1 MGSLIPPVLDAEDV
15 VWLRDQEELP
25 TAARVAAASLA
36 RRIGFDEQRCAEV
49 ALAVSEA
56 ATNLRKHAVDG
67 AFLLRTVRTPSDAG
81 LEFVTTDEGPG
92 MADVA
97 YSLADGTSTSGTLGI
112 GLGAISRLADFFD
125 LHSLPG
131 RGTVLTARFWTKEAA
146 RRFAAQGS
154 PVVEGLTRAITGED
168 VCGDAWAAR
177 RAGVPADGGSDRRQ
191 ARTLSSAAPP
201 EDPLGWAQLT
211 GFRRTADGS
220 RHADGLRHT
229 DDRLYADGS
238 RRTDDRLYADGS
250 RRTDDRLYTD
260 GSRHQAPAPADVR
273 AGSGADEPALLV
285 LFCDGLGHGPLA
297 GRAAQAAVAAFHGSD
312 AQQPDAILMDVHKA
326 LRGGRGGAVAV
337 VRIEPGDQSVYF
349 CGVGNVSTF
358 VVDPATGTRRSLS
371 SAPGIVGHHLP
382 TLRSVRQE
390 LPRDGAVI
398 MHSDGL
404 TERWQ
409 ATALPG
415 FLEHSPLVAAAQLL
429 REAGVRRDDAGVVV
443 AKGPW

>member
-1 MGSLIPPVLDAEDV
+1 MGTLTLPVLAAEDV
-15 VWLRDQEELP
+15 VWLRDQEALP
-25 TAARVAAASLA
+25 AAARVAALSLA
-36 RRIGFDEQRCAEV
+36 RRIGFGEQRCAEV

-56 ATNLRKHAVDG
+56 ATNLRRHAVDG
-67 AFLLRTVRTPSDAG
+67 AFLLRTVRTPGDAG

-97 YSLADGTSTSGTLGI
+97 HSLADGTSTAGTLGI
-112 GLGAISRLADFFD
+112 GLGAISRLADSFD

-146 RRFAAQGS
+146 VRIAGLGR
-154 PVVEGLTRAITGED
+154 PVVEGLTRTITGED

-177 RAGVPADGGSDRRQ
+177 PADGGGSRK
-191 ARTLSSAAPP
+191 AGAPAAAAGREPLG
-201 EDPLGWAQLT
+201 DSPLGWAQLT
-211 GFRRTADGS
+211 GFRQPADGD
-220 RHADGLRHT
+220 RRADGTRP
-229 DDRLYADGS
+229 DGP
-238 RRTDDRLYADGS
+238 DG
-250 RRTDDRLYTD
+250 L
-260 GSRHQAPAPADVR
+260 
-273 AGSGADEPALLV
+273 GADEPALLV

-297 GRAAQAAVAAFHGSD
+297 ARAAQAAVTAFHDSD
-312 AQQPDAILMDVHKA
+312 AQQPDVMMSDIHKA

-337 VRIEPGDQSVYF
+337 VRIEPRNEAVYF

-358 VVDPATGTRRSLS
+358 VVDPVSGTRRSLS

-382 TLRSVRQE
+382 TLRSVRQQ
-390 LPRDGAVI
+390 LPRNGAVI

-404 TERWQ
+404 TERWK
-409 ATALPG
+409 AAELPG

>member
-1 MGSLIPPVLDAEDV
+1 MGALILPVLVAEDV
-15 VWLRDQEELP
+15 VWLRDQEALP
-25 TAARVAAASLA
+25 AAARVAAVSLA

-67 AFLLRTVRTPSDAG
+67 AFLLRAVRTPSDAG

-92 MADVA
+92 MADVPYA
-97 YSLADGTSTSGTLGI
+97 LIDGTSTSGTLGI
-112 GLGAISRLADFFD
+112 GLGAISRLADSFG

-131 RGTVLTARFWTKEAA
+131 RGTVLSARFWTKDAA
-146 RRFAAQGS
+146 RRMAVLGR
-154 PVVEGLTRAITGED
+154 PVVEGLTRTITGED

-177 RAGVPADGGSDRRQ
+177 QAGPGAAGGGERLRTADAQVS
-191 ARTLSSAAPP
+191 RTERSLPP
-201 EDPLGWAQLT
+201 DNPLGWAQLT
-211 GFRRTADGS
+211 GFRQVRQGA
-220 RHADGLRHT
+220 RHADEVPSG
-229 DDRLYADGS
+229 
-238 RRTDDRLYADGS
+238 
-250 RRTDDRLYTD
+250 
-260 GSRHQAPAPADVR
+260 
-273 AGSGADEPALLV
+273 GSGSGSDDPALLV

-297 GRAAQAAVAAFHGSD
+297 ARAAQTAVSAFRDSE
-312 AQQPDAILMDVHKA
+312 AEQPDAMIMDVHKA

-337 VRIEPGDQSVYF
+337 VRIEPRNESVYF

-358 VVDPATGTRRSLS
+358 VVDPVSGTRRSLS
-371 SAPGIVGHHLP
+371 SAPGIVGHQLP
-382 TLRSVRQE
+382 TLRTVRQQ
-390 LPRDGAVI
+390 LPRNSAVI

-409 ATALPG
+409 AAELPG

>member
-1 MGSLIPPVLDAEDV
+1 MGSLIPAVLDAEDV

-25 TAARVAAASLA
+25 AAARVAAVSLA

-56 ATNLRKHAVDG
+56 ATNLRKYAVDG

-81 LEFVTTDEGPG
+81 VEFVTTDDGPG

-97 YSLADGTSTSGTLGI
+97 YALADGTSTSGTLGI

-146 RRFAAQGS
+146 RRLAVPGG

-177 RAGVPADGGSDRRQ
+177 PAGVPADGKGDRRQ

-211 GFRRTADGS
+211 GFRRTAEGS
-220 RHADGLRHT
+220 RQTGGSRHT
-229 DDRLYADGS
+229 DDRQ
-238 RRTDDRLYADGS
+238 
-250 RRTDDRLYTD
+250 YTD
-260 GSRHQAPAPADVR
+260 RSRHPAAVPPDAR
-273 AGSGADEPALLV
+273 AGADADEPARAGADADEPALLV

-297 GRAAQAAVAAFHGSD
+297 GRAAQAAVAAFRDSH

-337 VRIEPGDQSVYF
+337 VRIEPGERSVYF

-382 TLRSVRQE
+382 TLRSVRQQ

-409 ATALPG
+409 AAALPG

>member
-1 MGSLIPPVLDAEDV
+1 MGSLIPPVLVAEDV
-15 VWLRDQEELP
+15 VWLRDQEALP

-36 RRIGFDEQRCAEV
+36 RRIGFDEPRCAEV

-56 ATNLRKHAVDG
+56 ATNLRKYAVDG

-97 YSLADGTSTSGTLGI
+97 YALADGTSTSGTLGI

-146 RRFAAQGS
+146 RRFAVQGS

-177 RAGVPADGGSDRRQ
+177 RAGVPAEGGGDRRQ
-191 ARTLSSAAPP
+191 ARALSSAAPP
-201 EDPLGWAQLT
+201 EAPLGWAQLT

-220 RHADGLRHT
+220 RHTDGPRHT
-229 DDRLYADGS
+229 DDRQ
-238 RRTDDRLYADGS
+238 
-250 RRTDDRLYTD
+250 YTD
-260 GSRHQAPAPADVR
+260 GSRAAAPPEPR
-273 AGSGADEPALLV
+273 TGSGGDEPALLV

-297 GRAAQAAVAAFHGSD
+297 GRAAQAAVAAFRDSD
-312 AQQPDAILMDVHKA
+312 AQQPDALLMDVHKA

-337 VRIEPGDQSVYF
+337 VRIEPAERSVYF

-358 VVDPATGTRRSLS
+358 VVDPTTGTRRSLS

>member
-1 MGSLIPPVLDAEDV
+1 MGSLIPPVLVAEDV
-15 VWLRDQEELP
+15 VWLRDQEALP

-56 ATNLRKHAVDG
+56 ATNLRKYAVDG

-97 YSLADGTSTSGTLGI
+97 YALADGTSTSGTLGI

-131 RGTVLTARFWTKEAA
+131 RGTVLTARFWTQEAA
-146 RRFAAQGS
+146 RRFALQGS
-154 PVVEGLTRAITGED
+154 PVVEGLTRTITGED

-177 RAGVPADGGSDRRQ
+177 RAGDPVDGGGDRRP
-191 ARTLSSAAPP
+191 AREFSSAAPG

-220 RHADGLRHT
+220 RHR
-229 DDRLYADGS
+229 
-238 RRTDDRLYADGS
+238 
-250 RRTDDRLYTD
+250 
-260 GSRHQAPAPADVR
+260 APAPEETR

-312 AQQPDAILMDVHKA
+312 AQQPDAILLDVHKA

-337 VRIEPGDQSVYF
+337 VRIEPGERSVYF

>member
-15 VWLRDQEELP
+15 VWLRDQEALP
-25 TAARVAAASLA
+25 AAARVAAVSLA
-36 RRIGFDEQRCAEV
+36 RRIGFDEPRCAEV

-56 ATNLRKHAVDG
+56 ATNLRKYAVDG
-67 AFLLRTVRTPSDAG
+67 AFLLRAVRTPSDAG
-81 LEFVTTDEGPG
+81 LEFVTTDDGPG

-112 GLGAISRLADFFD
+112 GLGAISRLADSFD

-131 RGTVLTARFWTKEAA
+131 RGTVLTARFWTREAA
-146 RRFAAQGS
+146 RRAAVSGS

-177 RAGVPADGGSDRRQ
+177 RAGVPAAGTGDRRP
-191 ARTLSSAAPP
+191 ARGLSPAVPA

-211 GFRRTADGS
+211 GFRRTPDSS
-220 RHADGLRHT
+220 RHPVAAPSDGRG
-229 DDRLYADGS
+229 D
-238 RRTDDRLYADGS
+238 
-250 RRTDDRLYTD
+250 
-260 GSRHQAPAPADVR
+260 
-273 AGSGADEPALLV
+273 SGADGPALLV
-285 LFCDGLGHGPLA
+285 LLCDGLGHGPLA
-297 GRAAQAAVAAFHGSD
+297 GRAAQAAVAAFRDSD
-312 AQQPDAILMDVHKA
+312 AQQPDAILMDIHKA

-337 VRIEPGDQSVYF
+337 VRIEPRERNVYF

-358 VVDPATGTRRSLS
+358 VVDPATGTRRSLA
-371 SAPGIVGHHLP
+371 SAPGIVGHHMP
-382 TLRSVRQE
+382 TLRSVRQR

-415 FLEHSPLVAAAQLL
+415 FLEHAPLVAAAQLL